1 MKKGNH
7 LPSNRKTLVFALPDC
22 TRLPFLGPRQEP
34 TFAVEAIEGELLTH
48 DMLMSIGRGA
58 TPQRRRDFISEL
70 KHSGAERQD
79 PCMEAITEYDTSET
93 KDF

>member
-7 LPSNRKTLVFALPDC
+7 LPSNRKTLVFTIPDC
-22 TRLPFLGPRQEP
+22 IRLPFLGPRQE
-34 TFAVEAIEGELLTH
+34 TDFAVEAIEGELLTH
-48 DMLMSIGRGA
+48 DMMMSIGQGA
-58 TPQRRRDFISEL
+58 ASERRRDFISEL

-79 PCMEAITEYDTSET
+79 PCMEAITECDTSET